1 GAACGPPARRFL
13 TYGLNPMARRH
24 TDSDADGNDIDI
36 TPMLDIVFIML
47 IFFIVTT
54 SFVKESGV
62 TVNRPSAQTAEEKK
76 GSNILVAIRA
86 NGEIWLDRRA
96 IDVRAVRPN
105 IERMKAENPE
115 GAVIIQAD
123 EFSPTGL
130 LVKVMD
136 QIRLA
141 GITNISI
148 SAEAAN

>member
-1 GAACGPPARRFL
+1 
-13 TYGLNPMARRH
+13 MARRH
-24 TDSDADGNDIDI
+24 TDNDADGNDIDI

-86 NGEIWLDRRA
+86 NGEIWIDRRA

-141 GITNISI
+141 GIQDISI

>member
-1 GAACGPPARRFL
+1 
-13 TYGLNPMARRH
+13 MARRR
-24 TDSDADGNDIDI
+24 TRTEAEGNDIDI

-86 NGEIWLDRRA
+86 NGEIWIDRRA

-123 EFSPTGL
+123 EFSPAGMV
-130 LVKVMD
+130 VKVMD
-136 QIRLA
+136 QVRLA

-148 SAEAAN
+148 SAEASN

>member
-1 GAACGPPARRFL
+1 
-13 TYGLNPMARRH
+13 MARRH
-24 TDSDADGNDIDI
+24 TDSGSDGNDIDI
-36 TPMLDIVFIML
+36 TPMLDVVFIML

-54 SFVKESGV
+54 SFVRESGV

-86 NGEIWLDRRA
+86 NGEIWIDKRSV
-96 IDVRAVRPN
+96 DVRAVRPN
-105 IERMKAENPE
+105 IERMKAESPE

-136 QIRLA
+136 QVRLA

-148 SAEAAN
+148 SAEAGK

>member
-1 GAACGPPARRFL
+1 
-13 TYGLNPMARRH
+13 
-24 TDSDADGNDIDI
+24 
-36 TPMLDIVFIML
+36 IVFIML

-62 TVNRPSAQTAEEKK
+62 TVSRPSAQTAEEKK
-76 GSNILVAIRA
+76 GSNILVAIRS
-86 NGEIWLDRRA
+86 NGEIWIDRRA

-123 EFSPTGL
+123 EYSPTGL

-136 QIRLA
+136 QVRLA

>member
-1 GAACGPPARRFL
+1 
-13 TYGLNPMARRH
+13 MARRH
-24 TDSDADGNDIDI
+24 TDNDADGNDIDI

-62 TVNRPSAQTAEEKK
+62 SVNRPSAQTAEEKK

-86 NGEIWLDRRA
+86 NGEIWIDRRA

-141 GITNISI
+141 GIHDISI
-148 SAEAAN
+148 SAEAVD

>member
-1 GAACGPPARRFL
+1 
-13 TYGLNPMARRH
+13 MARRH
-24 TDSDADGNDIDI
+24 TDTGSDGNDIDI

-62 TVNRPSAQTAEEKK
+62 TVSRPSAQTAEEKK

-86 NGEIWLDRRA
+86 NGEIWIDRRA
-96 IDVRAVRPN
+96 VDVRAVRPN

-136 QIRLA
+136 QVRLA
-141 GITNISI
+141 GISNISI
-148 SAEAAN
+148 SAEAAD

>member
-1 GAACGPPARRFL
+1 MSRRR
-13 TYGLNPMARRH
+13 TRTEAE
-24 TDSDADGNDIDI
+24 GNDIDI

-86 NGEIWLDRRA
+86 NGEVWIDRRA

-123 EFSPTGL
+123 EFSAAGL
-130 LVKVMD
+130 VVKVMD
-136 QIRLA
+136 QVRLA

-148 SAEAAN
+148 SAEASN